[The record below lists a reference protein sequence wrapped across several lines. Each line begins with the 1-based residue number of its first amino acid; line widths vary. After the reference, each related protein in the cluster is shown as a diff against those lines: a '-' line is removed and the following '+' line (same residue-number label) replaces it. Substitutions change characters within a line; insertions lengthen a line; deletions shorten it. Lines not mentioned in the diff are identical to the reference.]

1 MTSVMAALPAD
12 EAGADTLEIMAAA
25 PRYAAWQV
33 EMLRPWLGRRIME
46 IGSGTGNISA
56 CLRGLDPELLLL
68 TDTDPWYLDR
78 LRQQFAGDPVVDF
91 ADLTLPDPETHQ
103 RFADRRLDAVAALNV
118 LEHIE
123 DHLGALQSM
132 RRMVVPGGRVVLLVP
147 ALPALYGTLDTEL
160 QHCRRYTKASLRA
173 VMAAAGLQDIQTT
186 WYNRLGTFGWWFNA
200 RVRKAPRIPVSQL
213 RFFDSLV
220 PLLRHERWLPLP
232 FGQSLIAVGTA
243 P

>member
-1 MTSVMAALPAD
+1 MAALPAD

>member
-1 MTSVMAALPAD
+1 MAALPAD

-68 TDTDPWYLDR
+68 TDTDPWYLNR
-78 LRQQFAGDPVVDF
+78 LRQQFAGDQVVDF
-91 ADLTLPDPETHQ
+91 ADLTLPDPEAHQ
-103 RFADRRLDAVAALNV
+103 RFADRRLDSVAALNV

-200 RVRKAPRIPVSQL
+200 RVRKTPRIPISQL
-213 RFFDSLV
+213 RFFDTLV

-243 P
+243 A

>member
-1 MTSVMAALPAD
+1 MAALPAD

-68 TDTDPWYLDR
+68 TDTDPWYLNR

-91 ADLTLPDPETHQ
+91 ADLTLPDPEAHQ

-173 VMAAAGLQDIQTT
+173 VMAAAGLQDIRTT